1 MATRRIATDAGEA
14 FFDHGTQYFTAR
26 DPDFRSQ
33 VLRWQAAGLAAL
45 WPVAGPEAW
54 VGTPSMAAPVRAMA
68 KAHDVRFP
76 VQIDAIVRQGSQWH
90 VDGATF
96 DVLAIALPAEQ
107 AAALLRPVQPRFADL
122 AAQTPAAPCW
132 TVMAAFPAP
141 LPAPDILREDGPI
154 GWAAR
159 NNAKPGRSG
168 PEAWVVQAGP
178 DWSRAHLERSPAE
191 IVPLLLD
198 ALASRLGHSLPPS
211 LVATAHRWRYA
222 RSGAQG
228 SGQLWDPSTRLGL
241 CGDWLLGPRVEAAW
255 LSGTRLAAAILASR
269 PAI

>member
-1 MATRRIATDAGEA
+1 MADCVLLAD
-14 FFDHGTQYFTAR
+14 DYL
-26 DPDFRSQ
+26 DSPLDFNE
-33 VLRWQAAGLAAL
+33 L
-45 WPVAGPEAW
+45 PVQNPAY
-54 VGTPSMAAPVRAMA
+54 
-68 KAHDVRFP
+68 DVRFR
-76 VQIDAIVRQGSQWH
+76 VQIDAIVREGSQWH
-90 VDGATF
+90 VDGAAF

-122 AAQTPAAPCW
+122 TAQTPAVPCW

-191 IVPLLLD
+191 IVSLLLD
-198 ALASRLGHSLPPS
+198 ALASRLGHRLPPP
-211 LVATAHRWRYA
+211 LVTTAHRWRYA
-222 RSGAQG
+222 RSSRQPGAP
-228 SGQLWDPSTRLGL
+228 PSART
-241 CGDWLLGPRVEAAW
+241 
-255 LSGTRLAAAILASR
+255 SR
-269 PAI
+269 TGRSPPPP